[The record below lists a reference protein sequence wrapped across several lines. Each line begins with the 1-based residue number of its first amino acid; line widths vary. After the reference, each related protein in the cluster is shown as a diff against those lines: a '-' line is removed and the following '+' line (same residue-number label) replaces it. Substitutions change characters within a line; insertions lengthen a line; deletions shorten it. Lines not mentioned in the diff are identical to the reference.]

1 MSIQGEIDRLSA
13 AKASIAASLQAMG
26 VEPPSGTTLE
36 QYAAQLAA
44 IATAAPWLSIP
55 GGGTM
60 QMGES
65 LGEGPYTI
73 EVTEDGEGG
82 DLSAEQVGYS
92 NTGSGLE
99 ATNVQGAIDELAGR
113 GSSGV
118 ITFNGRSGA
127 VVPQEGD
134 YTANMVGALPNSTKL
149 ADLPT
154 DESHRTVSDTEK
166 SAWNSKGDPAKSTTI
181 TLLSSGWTQGGDGR
195 YSQTVACSIVAA
207 DTAVVSVD
215 VALSGTDL
223 DADAEALNAWMG
235 PSAQNAVQGAGTL
248 TFYAAEAPTVNIPVN
263 VGVG

>member
-82 DLSAEQVGYS
+82 DLSAEQVGY
-92 NTGSGLE
+92 NNEGTGLT
-99 ATNVQGAIDELAGR
+99 ATNVQDAVTELFTSVSEGKAAIAAAITDKGVATAADATFQQMAEKIGEIQSTPEYELVEV
-113 GSSGV
+113 S
-118 ITFNGRSGA
+118 TSGA
-127 VVPQEGD
+127 NTQFITLKD
-134 YTANMVGALPNSTKL
+134 GALLATFDRDSTVQIVKGTIFTF
-149 ADLPT
+149 AYNISSPSITGDLKNLG
-154 DESHRTVSDTEK
+154 VDTRGYPMIK
-166 SAWNSKGDPAKSTTI
+166 VN
-181 TLLSSGWTQGGDGR
+181 
-195 YSQTVACSIVAA
+195 
-207 DTAVVSVD
+207 
-215 VALSGTDL
+215 
-223 DADAEALNAWMG
+223 
-235 PSAQNAVQGAGTL
+235 GAGSIKIGGGGS
-248 TFYAAEAPTVNIPVN
+248 N
-263 VGVG
+263 

>member
-1 MSIQGEIDRLSA
+1 
-13 AKASIAASLQAMG
+13 
-26 VEPPSGTTLE
+26 
-36 QYAAQLAA
+36 
-44 IATAAPWLSIP
+44 
-55 GGGTM
+55 M
-60 QMGES
+60 QE
-65 LGEGPYTI
+65 
-73 EVTEDGEGG
+73 
-82 DLSAEQVGYS
+82 
-92 NTGSGLE
+92 
-99 ATNVQGAIDELAGR
+99 AIDELAGR

-149 ADLPT
+149 ADLPA